1 MIYCQIV
8 YHWIQV
14 SYPSNRIFIDMAFIG
29 EAFLSASL
37 EVLLDRIISQEFQ
50 YFSRNKELD
59 TSLLKKLK
67 ITLLSL
73 QAVMNDAEEKQITN
87 PAVKQWLDELRDAL
101 YDADD
106 LLDEINT
113 ESLRCQL
120 EAESQI
126 QQPFSD
132 QVLNFLSSP
141 FKSFFRVVNSEIQDV
156 FQRLE
161 QFSLQKDILGLKQGV
176 CGKVWHGIP
185 TSSVVDESAIYGR
198 DDDRK
203 KLKEFLLS
211 KDGGRNIGV
220 ISIVGMGGIGKTTL
234 AKLLYNDLE
243 VGENFDLKA
252 WAYISKDFDVCRVT
266 KILLECVGSKS
277 VVTDNLNTLQVEL
290 QQSLRNKRY
299 LLVLDDVWDGSY
311 DEWNK
316 LKGVFNAGDLGSK
329 IIITTRDESVAL
341 AMQTYLP
348 VYYLRSLH
356 NEDCWSLLAHHAF
369 GPNNFREQLKL
380 EEIGKEIAK
389 RCGGLP
395 LAAEAVGGLLRTK
408 LSEKNWN
415 KVLKSNIWDLPNIK
429 VLPALLLSY
438 HYLPAPLKRCFAY
451 CSIFP
456 KNSSLDKKMVVLLWM
471 AEDLVH
477 QSKREKTVEE
487 VGEEY
492 FDELVSR
499 SLIRRQMVNGKES
512 FMMHDLINELA
523 TTVSS
528 AFCIRLEDPKPCGSL
543 ERARHLSYIRGNY
556 DCFNKFNMFHELKCL
571 RTLLALPLRHWW
583 SSKYPNLRSHY
594 LSSKL
599 LFDLLP
605 AMKRLRVLS
614 LSHYNNIT
622 ELPNSL
628 VNLIHLRYVD
638 LSNTKIERL
647 PDVICKLYN
656 LQTLLLSKCCS
667 LIELPEDI
675 GNLVNLR
682 HLDLS
687 DTKLKEMPIQIAKL
701 QNLQTLSSFVVSKQ
715 PEGLK
720 IGELRKFPHLQ
731 GKLSISKL
739 QNVTDLSDAVHANL
753 EKKEEIDELTL
764 EWDRDTT
771 EDSQMERL
779 VLEQLHPSTNLK
791 KLTIQFFGGTSFP
804 NWLGD
809 SSFRNM
815 MYLRIS
821 GCDHCWSLPPLG
833 ELFSLKELFIS
844 GLKSVKT
851 VGTEF
856 YGSISSLYFQ
866 PFPSLEILCFEDMP
880 EWEEWNTIG
889 GTTIEFPSLRRL
901 FLCDCPKLKGNI
913 PQNLPSLVELELSKC
928 PLLRSQEEVDSS
940 ISSSIR
946 RPSHPEW
953 MMIELNSLKQL
964 TISSIVSLSSFPLE
978 LLPRTLKSLTFLSCE
993 NLEFLPHESSPIN
1006 TSLEKLQIFNSCNS
1020 MTSFH
1025 LGCFPVL
1032 KSLFI
1037 LGCKNLK
1044 SISVAEDDASHSHS
1058 FLQSLSIYACPNL
1071 ESFPL
1076 HGLTTPNL
1084 NNFMVS
1090 SCPKLKSLPEPIHSL
1105 SSLYQLIVYGLP
1117 KLQTFAQES
1126 LPINLRILEVSNCGS
1141 LSTSAITNWGLKSLT
1156 CLAELRIRGDGLVNS
1171 LMKMEESLLPNSLVS
1186 IHISHLYYLKCLKGK
1201 WLQHLTT
1208 LESLEISDC
1217 RRLESLPEEGL
1228 PSSLLVLTIKQC
1240 LLLQASCQSNGGK
1253 EWPKIAHIPCII
1265 IGNKV
1270 II

>member
-1 MIYCQIV
+1 
-8 YHWIQV
+8 
-14 SYPSNRIFIDMAFIG
+14 MAFVG

-37 EVLLDRIISQEFQ
+37 EVLLDRIIPDELL

-113 ESLRCQL
+113 ESLRCKL

-161 QFSLQKDILGLKQGV
+161 QFSLQKDILELKQ
-176 CGKVWHGIP
+176 
-185 TSSVVDESAIYGR
+185 

-243 VGENFDLKA
+243 VGKNFDLKA

-266 KILLECVGSKS
+266 KILLECVSSKP

-290 QQSLRNKRY
+290 QQSLRKKRY

-316 LKGVFNAGDLGSK
+316 LKAVFEAGEVGSK
-329 IIITTRDESVAL
+329 IVITTRDESVAL
-341 AMQTYLP
+341 AMQTHIP
-348 VYYLRSLH
+348 VHYLRSLRS
-356 NEDCWSLLAHHAF
+356 EDCWSLLAHHAF
-369 GPNNFREQLKL
+369 GPNNCKEQSKL
-380 EEIGKEIAK
+380 EVIGKEIAK

-456 KNSSLDKKMVVLLWM
+456 KNSGLDKKMVVLLWM

-477 QSKREKTVEE
+477 QYKGEKTVEE
-487 VGEEY
+487 VVEEY

-499 SLIRRQMVNGKES
+499 SLIRRQMVNAKES

-528 AFCIRLEDPKPCGSL
+528 AFCIRLEDPKPCESL
-543 ERARHLSYIRGNY
+543 KRARHLSYIRGNY
-556 DCFNKFNMFHELKCL
+556 DCFNKFNMFHESKCL

-622 ELPNSL
+622 ELPNSF
-628 VNLIHLRYVD
+628 VNLIHLRYLD
-638 LSNTKIERL
+638 LSNTKIEKL

-656 LQTLLLSKCCS
+656 LQTLLLSKCSS
-667 LIELPEDI
+667 LTELPEDI

-687 DTKLKEMPIQIAKL
+687 DTKLKVMPIQIAKL
-701 QNLQTLSSFVVSKQ
+701 QNLQTLSSFVVSRQ
-715 PEGLK
+715 SNGLK

-779 VLEQLHPSTNLK
+779 VLEQLQPSTNLK

-833 ELFSLKELFIS
+833 ELLSLKELFIS
-844 GLKSVKT
+844 GLISVKM

-856 YGSISSLYFQ
+856 YGSISSLSFQ

-880 EWEEWNTIG
+880 EWKEWNMIG

-928 PLLRSQEEVDSS
+928 PLLRSQEVDSS

-993 NLEFLPHESSPIN
+993 NLEFLPHESSPID

-1020 MTSFH
+1020 MTSFY

-1071 ESFPL
+1071 ESFPF

-1084 NNFMVS
+1084 NSFMVS

-1126 LPINLRILEVSNCGS
+1126 LPSNLRILEVSNYGS
-1141 LSTSAITNWGLKSLT
+1141 LSTSAITKWGLKYLT

-1186 IHISHLYYLKCLKGK
+1186 IHISHLYYQKCLTGK
-1201 WLQHLTT
+1201 WLQHLTS
-1208 LESLEISDC
+1208 LENLEISDC

-1228 PSSLLVLTIKQC
+1228 PSSLSVLTIKRC
-1240 LLLQASCQSNGGK
+1240 LLLQANCQSNGGK
-1253 EWPKIAHIPCII
+1253 EWHKISHIPCII
-1265 IGNKV
+1265 IDNKV